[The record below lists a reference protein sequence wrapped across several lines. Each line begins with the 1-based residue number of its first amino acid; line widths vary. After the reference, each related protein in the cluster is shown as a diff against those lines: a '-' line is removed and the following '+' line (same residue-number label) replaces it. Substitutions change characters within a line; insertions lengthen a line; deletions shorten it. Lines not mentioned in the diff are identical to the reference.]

1 MIPHK
6 NRDVEQIQF
15 TSLFHQDIFK
25 PFKMRSYTGS
35 GEFPAWF
42 SSTFFNAEALLECA
56 HSMGMQCLFASAA
69 ALVLFVIVAGLTMLQ
84 KKFEKNDF

>member
-6 NRDVEQIQF
+6 NRDVEQIQS

-25 PFKMRSYTGS
+25 PLKVRFYTGS

-42 SSTFFNAEALLECA
+42 SSTFFKADALLECA
-56 HSMGMQCLFASAA
+56 HSMGMQCRFASAA
-69 ALVLFVIVAGLTMLQ
+69 ALFIIL
-84 KKFEKNDF
+84 

>member
-6 NRDVEQIQF
+6 NRDVEQIQS

-25 PFKMRSYTGS
+25 PIKLCRYTGI

-42 SSTFFNAEALLECA
+42 SNTFFNAEALLECA
-56 HSMGMQCLFASAA
+56 HSMGMQCRFASAA
-69 ALVLFVIVAGLTMLQ
+69 ALVIILLL
-84 KKFEKNDF
+84 